1 MQNGTSNVW
10 LSEPSYGICRLSLL
24 SIYRE
29 PVVGSGL
36 TSQLLFGELYQ
47 VLRKT
52 RDGQWLFVEGEEQ
65 SGSGWILTTQHHELT
80 AASFD
85 FFRQSPLHITTTTLS
100 RVIWEKS
107 TVYLLPGSQL
117 HAGNHEIFDWE
128 ASFSFEGSSRP
139 FSQKAGR
146 EELLE
151 TAKGFLN
158 APYLSGGRSIFGLYE
173 GSWLHLIF
181 KICGYIIPNYL
192 SQLLTAGEEVGLTGI
207 QGGDVVIFSNEH
219 GIPSRAGLYAG
230 QGQLLSIQGKVRLSP
245 FDPENWMSVPN
256 KSKQVQVLHV
266 KNLMRS

>member
-1 MQNGTSNVW
+1 MQNGTSNEW
-10 LSEPSYGICRLSLL
+10 LSDRAYGICRLSLL

-52 RDGQWLFVEGEEQ
+52 KDGQWLFVEGEAQ
-65 SGSGWILTTQHHELT
+65 AGSGWILASQHHDLT
-80 AASFD
+80 EGSYT
-85 FFRQSPLHITTTTLS
+85 FFMQSPLHITTATLS

-107 TVYLLPGSQL
+107 IVYLLPGSQL
-117 HAGNHEIFDWE
+117 HAGNQEIFDWE

-139 FSQKAGR
+139 FSKKAGR
-146 EELLE
+146 DELVE

-181 KICGYIIPNYL
+181 KICGYIVPNYL
-192 SQLLTAGEEVGLTGI
+192 SQLLTAGREVGLSGI
-207 QGGDVVIFSNEH
+207 QAGDVVIFSNEH
-219 GIPSRAGLYAG
+219 RIPSRAGLYIG
-230 QGQLLSIQGKVRLSP
+230 QGQMLGIHGKVKFSP
-245 FDPENWMSVPN
+245 FDPEKWITAEN

-266 KNLMRS
+266 KNLMGS